1 MRRMR
6 LTNFLCACVLAC
18 SASWPF
24 AGTSLAA
31 ERVTFI
37 RDTEIENTI
46 RAYTAPLFAAAGLD
60 AAFVRIHLIK
70 DRRLNAFVAGGQQIF
85 LHTGLLRRAENAG
98 QVIGVLSH
106 EIGHIA
112 GGHLARLDEQ
122 LKNASVQS
130 IVALVLAIPAAVVS
144 GDSRVGAAIL
154 SGGTALTQNSVLQF
168 TRTMESAA
176 DQAAVTFLDRS
187 QISAQGMLE
196 FLELLVNQESIYS
209 SGNSPYL
216 STHPITRE
224 RVDFVRNH
232 LKNSKLARRPL
243 PSQLNNMHR
252 RMRGKLN
259 GFIDPPEQTL
269 AAYSADSPDIEAQYA
284 RAVALMRQNDVDEA
298 LAIADRLLAQSRNDP
313 FFLELKADILRNAG
327 RVREALAPYQA
338 AVAIAPW
345 AALIRVNLAQAQL
358 ELNDNSLTHHALDNV
373 NEALRYEP
381 TLVQAWHL
389 AAIAYGRIQDF
400 GNLALALAERSE
412 LQGRKSDTRRYV
424 KQAMKIL
431 PEGSPAWQR
440 AQDIGNAVAD

>member
-1 MRRMR
+1 
-6 LTNFLCACVLAC
+6 
-18 SASWPF
+18 
-24 AGTSLAA
+24 
-31 ERVTFI
+31 
-37 RDTEIENTI
+37 
-46 RAYTAPLFAAAGLD
+46 
-60 AAFVRIHLIK
+60 
-70 DRRLNAFVAGGQQIF
+70 VAGGQQIF